1 MIMQDN
7 DLRDLTVDLTMID
20 WPMQSMQ
27 QCWHRTK
34 TATHIT
40 GEEFENLTAKI
51 RNEASV
57 DNKRALVE
65 RPSNIFIQ
73 TDVWP
78 KCLQVP

>member
-34 TATHIT
+34 TATHRRRVW
-40 GEEFENLTAKI
+40 EFNSKNT
-51 RNEASV
+51 
-57 DNKRALVE
+57 
-65 RPSNIFIQ
+65 
-73 TDVWP
+73 
-78 KCLQVP
+78 